1 MAVMEL
7 WRRRDLEGT
16 VKPEYIDGNFFTQDS
31 VGNLVGVKCYKDG
44 AEVAL
49 TGSVTGYCVLPS
61 GETVSVAGTRSGNQ
75 ASILVPQSA
84 LAYTGPLGIT
94 LKLIDGNTITTL
106 MSIIVVVYRSKTDT
120 VITPSS
126 QIITDWANQISA
138 ALQEVEDASAAQ
150 DVKIADLKS
159 AFDSVTEPTKNIFAG
174 DYLKGFVNTSNNTI
188 ATNAN
193 GAIVYAPCVAGK
205 TYTVS
210 KTAGK
215 RFIVGTTASLPVIG
229 VAVSD
234 IVSNGTAS
242 FIRTTASNG
251 AQYIIAFVW
260 LSTADTGITL
270 EQMLASVQ
278 IEEGSTPTDY
288 VPHLSAVDRKA
299 REDISNLTDF
309 DSDVSAALVT
319 LAHDKFATLITN
331 TSDDLNNYTIP
342 GNYIVGSSAMAQ
354 SIAHCPATVAGRLFV
369 MSNND
374 NLHIVQLYVDVNP
387 DTFIYKRQYINGTW
401 SDWKRLAT
409 KPELDSINTT
419 ISSLSDDLD
428 ALESGLETT
437 NNDLSSLD
445 YKVDGIESDVQ
456 DIDNNT
462 IPGMQNAIQAKA
474 TKSEVDSA
482 LLTERNARMSAITD
496 LESDI
501 VAERNRAVANE
512 SRIESLFTGD
522 VIAAVNAWIAAN
534 PDKMI
539 NLQDHSVGANKL
551 AYGAL
556 NYVTPE
562 MFGAAGDGITDDSA
576 AIEAAS
582 AYAPVYC
589 GDHTYLIDD
598 DVTLVHGL
606 IGGTFNMTLDKRF
619 SAVNSDFIEFKG
631 CVFYSTELPG
641 SDSRGQFQLYL
652 SNCNGARVTH
662 CHFKRG
668 VSGLYIDRSK
678 NVMVDHNL
686 FTNYPQLGLEAG
698 GNGYGVL
705 LVQCEYVDIDSNH
718 FRDVARHAVYIS
730 HDIDGSS
737 TYNKHIRVRN
747 NSFIWTANVYGATS
761 GFEVPINV
769 RPAINVIIENNY
781 FENVMSIAT
790 FNRQTI
796 KVDGEDAF
804 VGSEDIF
811 IRGNIG
817 YFKNTIRKDGV
828 IFISSSSDTTEYPS
842 IKNIHI
848 ENNIIK
854 AEYGHFVC
862 ADNFDGMYIVGNRV
876 TCLEGLAGIVTCKF
890 KRKDLQQNLY
900 IRGNIFHMLNGYI
913 FATRSYGETPSRF
926 AYGDFEFVRNDVY
939 GLRSIGF
946 FTDIPEGV
954 QNSFNRLVVAY
965 NKIEFSHSRDYW
977 SSPTIGEATLKDNML
992 NEDHELY
999 LGTPTKILSVDPA
1012 FTAYSGSSSN
1022 PRDAMTGN
1030 VNILDSGVYIK
1041 TRSEWVKIG

>member
-16 VKPEYIDGNFFTQDS
+16 VKPEYVDGNFFTQDS

-106 MSIIVVVYRSKTDT
+106 MRIIVVVYRSKTDT

-150 DVKIADLKS
+150 DEKIDDLKS
-159 AFDSVTEPTKNIFAG
+159 AITEPTKNIFAG
-174 DYLKGFVNTSNNTI
+174 DYLKGFINTSNNTI
-188 ATNAN
+188 ATNVN

-242 FIRTTASNG
+242 YIRTTASNG

-331 TSDDLNNYTIP
+331 SSDDLNNYTTP
-342 GNYIVGSSAMAQ
+342 GNYIVGSSTMAQ

-401 SDWKRLAT
+401 SDWKRLVT
-409 KPELDSINTT
+409 KPELDSVNTT
-419 ISSLSDDLD
+419 ISSLSADLD

-437 NNDLSSLD
+437 NEDLASLD
-445 YKVDGIESDVQ
+445 YKVDGIEADVQ

-501 VAERNRAVANE
+501 VAEQNRATANE
-512 SRIESLFTGD
+512 ARIEALFTGD
-522 VIAAVNAWIAAN
+522 VVATVNAWIAAN

-562 MFGAAGDGITDDSA
+562 MFGAVGDGVTDDSA
-576 AIEAAS
+576 AIKAAS

-589 GDHTYLIDD
+589 GKHTYLIDD

-606 IGGTFNMTLDKRF
+606 IGGTFNMTLDKTLY
-619 SAVNSDFIEFKG
+619 AIGSDFIEFAG
-631 CVFYSTELPG
+631 CTFYSTELPS
-641 SDSRGQFQLYL
+641 SDSRGKWQLYL
-652 SNCNGARVTH
+652 SHCDGARVTH

-686 FTNYPQLGLEAG
+686 FTDYPQLGLEAG

-705 LVQCEYVDIDSNH
+705 TVECQYVDIDSNH
-718 FRDVARHAVYIS
+718 FIDVARHAVYIS
-730 HDIDGSS
+730 HDMDGSS
-737 TYNKHIRVRN
+737 TYNKHIRIRN
-747 NSFIWTANVYGATS
+747 NSFIWTANVQGATS

-769 RPAINVIIENNY
+769 RPAINIIIENNY

-796 KVDGEDAF
+796 KVNGEDAF
-804 VGSEDIF
+804 VGSEDIY

-817 YFKNTIRKDGV
+817 YFKNTVRKDGV
-828 IFISSSSDTTEYPS
+828 VFISSSSDTDLYPS
-842 IKNIHI
+842 TKNIHI
-848 ENNIIK
+848 ENNTVK

-862 ADNFDGMYIVGNRV
+862 ADNFDGLYIKGN
-876 TCLEGLAGIVTCKF
+876 TIECLEGGVGVVVCKF
-890 KRKDLQQNLY
+890 KRKDILRNLC
-900 IRGNIFHMLNGYI
+900 IVNNEITMLNGRI
-913 FATRSYGETPSRF
+913 FATNNFGTNPERLD
-926 AYGDFEFVRNDVY
+926 YGDFVFDDNVISGIY
-939 GLRSIGF
+939 SIGYF
-946 FTDIPEGV
+946 PTLPDGI
-954 QNSFNRLVVAY
+954 QHSFQKFSIVN
-965 NKIEFSHSRDYW
+965 NKIDFTHNRDYW
-977 SSPTIGEATLKDNML
+977 GNPSIAVACLKGNAL
-992 NEDHELY
+992 NEQHGLY
-999 LGTPTKILSVDPA
+999 LGTPTKITNVDPA
-1012 FTAYSGSSSN
+1012 FNAYSGANSN
-1022 PRDAMTGN
+1022 PADATVGN
-1030 VNILDSGVYIK
+1030 LNVINGDDVYIK
-1041 TRSEWVKIG
+1041 TNSTWIKIS